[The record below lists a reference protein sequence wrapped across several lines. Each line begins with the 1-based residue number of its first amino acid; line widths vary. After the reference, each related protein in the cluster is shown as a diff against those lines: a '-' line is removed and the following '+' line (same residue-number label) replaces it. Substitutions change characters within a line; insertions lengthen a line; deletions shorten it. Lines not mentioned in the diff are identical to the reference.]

1 MKPEPTDFVILSGFL
16 GSGKTTL
23 LSEFLAQGADESTAV
38 IVNDVGEVNIDGAI
52 LAVHD
57 GVPMA
62 TLGNGCVCCSLIN
75 DLQFTVESL
84 IASRQETT
92 DVPFSRI
99 VLECSGL
106 SDPGGVMRALSALSS
121 LDMRVRVVTTYAA
134 NNEIN
139 RDDFPLLAAQ
149 VCGAHTVIVTKL
161 DLCHEAQ
168 RLHALDEI
176 RLLAPLSRCIV
187 ERDRTRRATAA
198 FSAGTQATPLVF
210 DSAMTRIGLPGG
222 HARVR
227 AFTLSWEARLDWHA
241 FSDWMENV
249 AGFLDRRLLRV
260 KGILHVQNC
269 ADGVLIQAVGQ
280 HFDLPK
286 RIVAPSSRSQIV
298 VIALDTDAK
307 ALLAIPTRLPPPQVS
322 TFSSSTSSG
331 DVGFRFTRPLMLF
344 PSS

>member
-1 MKPEPTDFVILSGFL
+1 MTREPTDFVILSGFL

-23 LSEFLAQGADESTAV
+23 LSEFLAQAADESTAV
-38 IVNDVGEVNIDGAI
+38 IVNDIGEVNIDGAI

-84 IASRQETT
+84 IASRRETT

-121 LDMRVRVVTTYAA
+121 LGMRVRVVTTYAA
-134 NNEIN
+134 NNEIS

-149 VCGAHTVIVTKL
+149 VCGAHTVVVTKL
-161 DLCHEAQ
+161 DLCLEAQ
-168 RLHALDEI
+168 RLRALDEI
-176 RLLAPLSRCIV
+176 KLLAPLSRCIV
-187 ERDRTRRATAA
+187 DCDRTRRAITAFA
-198 FSAGTQATPLVF
+198 AGTQATPLDVDF
-210 DSAMTRIGLPGG
+210 AMTRVGLPGG

-227 AFTLSWEARLDWHA
+227 AFTLTWEGPLDWRA
-241 FSDWMENV
+241 LSDWMENV
-249 AGFLDRRLLRV
+249 AGFLDKRLLRV
-260 KGILHVQNC
+260 KGILHVPDC

-280 HFDLPK
+280 HFDQPR

-307 ALLAIPTRLPPPQVS
+307 ALLSIPTRLPPPQVS
-322 TFSSSTSSG
+322 TLSSSTSSG
-331 DVGFRFTRPLMLF
+331 DVGFRFTRPLLL
-344 PSS
+344 SCW